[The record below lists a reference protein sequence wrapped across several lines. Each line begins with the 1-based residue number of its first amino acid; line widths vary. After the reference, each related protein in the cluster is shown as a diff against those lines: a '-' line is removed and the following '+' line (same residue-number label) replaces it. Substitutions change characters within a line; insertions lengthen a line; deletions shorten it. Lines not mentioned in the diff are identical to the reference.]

1 MSQQTRVGPLA
12 SSPRA
17 APALD
22 VDRLLD
28 DPDTRIIVCCG
39 SGGVGKTTTSAALAL
54 RAAERGRKVVV
65 LTIDP
70 ARRLAQSMGI
80 ETLDNTPRPVPGV
93 GGSGF
98 ETGAKAPSSTSGG
111 GSLDAMM
118 LDMKRTFDEVVETQ
132 ASPEKA
138 KQILEN
144 PFYIALSSSF
154 AGTQEY
160 MAMEKLGQL
169 HRDAMKTGAYDLIVV
184 DTPPSRSALDF
195 LDAPERLSSF
205 LDGRFIRLMLAPARG
220 PARLMTAGVS
230 IMTNTLTKI
239 LGAQILRDMQTF
251 VAAFDTLFGGFRARA
266 TKTFELLQAD
276 GTAFLV
282 VAAPEADALREAA
295 YFVERLSADRMP
307 LCGLVINRASSTPGG
322 SLSADEATSAA
333 TRLRRTD
340 PDSLTAGLLRLQ
352 ADRVRMVERETHL
365 RSRFAAAHPR
375 VATVVVPALS
385 TDVHDLDGLRRIGA
399 CWREMKN
406 GPDRG
411 NGQDRRTD
419 VVVSTSST
427 TEDGLDHRGT
437 GSTTEGRARPP
448 RTASGGRAQVA
459 GLGSLEHGAPGAGG
473 PTAEQRAALPLG
485 HAAPDTPF
493 DLVVERLSET
503 LVAYGAGPAHLLCL
517 VLLGS
522 THEQMVRLRL
532 AAKGR
537 RRPVFD
543 PHDCSPNPSRP
554 KVSPSHRD
562 SSLGF
567 YPR

>member
-93 GGSGF
+93 GGSDRR
-98 ETGAKAPSSTSGG
+98 ERWV
-111 GSLDAMM
+111 SLDAMM

-230 IMTNTLTKI
+230 IVTNTLTKI

-399 CWREMKN
+399 C
-406 GPDRG
+406 
-411 NGQDRRTD
+411 
-419 VVVSTSST
+419 
-427 TEDGLDHRGT
+427 L
-437 GSTTEGRARPP
+437 
-448 RTASGGRAQVA
+448 A
-459 GLGSLEHGAPGAGG
+459 GDEKRS
-473 PTAEQRAALPLG
+473 
-485 HAAPDTPF
+485 
-493 DLVVERLSET
+493 
-503 LVAYGAGPAHLLCL
+503 
-517 VLLGS
+517 
-522 THEQMVRLRL
+522 
-532 AAKGR
+532 
-537 RRPVFD
+537 
-543 PHDCSPNPSRP
+543 
-554 KVSPSHRD
+554 
-562 SSLGF
+562 
-567 YPR
+567 